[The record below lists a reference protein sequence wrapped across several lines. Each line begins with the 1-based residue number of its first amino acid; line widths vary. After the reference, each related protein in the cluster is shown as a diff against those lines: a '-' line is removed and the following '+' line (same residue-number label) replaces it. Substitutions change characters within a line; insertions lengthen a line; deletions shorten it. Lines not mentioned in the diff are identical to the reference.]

1 MRLLEIRQGNRLIGS
16 LFINRIELVSE
27 GGTRYELTDVD
38 GDNIG
43 FIVAS
48 QVSLVGENTAKPIIF
63 ILEDK
68 MKERMDEME
77 ERMDKDKQEEK
88 KKGTF

>member
-27 GGTRYELTDVD
+27 GGNRYELTDYD

-43 FIVAS
+43 FIVAD
-48 QVSLVGENTAKPIIF
+48 QVSLIGENTARPVIM
-63 ILEDK
+63 ILEEK
-68 MKERMDEME
+68 ILE
-77 ERMDKDKQEEK
+77 EEK
-88 KKGTF
+88 ETKKEGRF